1 MKNIDKTKNYFIEEI
16 NENELMSNKHKEVTR
31 IFNHIELL
39 FILIPTVTGCVSIP
53 AFVSFVSIP
62 IEITSVQWD

>member
-1 MKNIDKTKNYFIEEI
+1 
-16 NENELMSNKHKEVTR
+16 MSNKHKEVTR
-31 IFNHIELL
+31 IFNYLELL
-39 FILIPTVTGCVSIP
+39 LILIPTVTGCVSIP